1 MFGGIA
7 KLVKNIGRSAD
18 AKASAAADKIDKKN
32 SVEFGKQEVSQ
43 MKEDL
48 GKTNENIGSLKGEII
63 ILKEKIKETRARIK
77 KHEEDATELDASGK
91 EALALKHCE
100 QVDILMGQVE
110 PLQLTL
116 KQQEDLLEQQQQNKE
131 KLKKAVQEVESDLM
145 VMKSM
150 RDVTNANAK
159 LSTISTGSNQ
169 SALNKFKERKEAMK
183 KDMLKSQAI
192 REESEADSGDSLEAE
207 TNAALGTGGASSTL
221 ERLRAKKK

>member
-1 MFGGIA
+1 MFGGIK

-18 AKASAAADKIDKKN
+18 AKADAAADEIDKKN
-32 SVEFGKQEVSQ
+32 SVEFGKQEVNQ

-48 GKTNENIGSLKGEII
+48 GKANENIGSIKGEIL
-63 ILKEKIKETRARIK
+63 ILKEKVKENKSRIK
-77 KHEEDATELDASGK
+77 KHEEDAIELDAAGN

-100 QVDILMGQVE
+100 QVEMLQSQLE
-110 PLQLTL
+110 PLQITL
-116 KQQEDLLEQQQQNKE
+116 KQQEDLLVQQQQNKE
-131 KLKKAVQEVESDLM
+131 GLKKAVQEAESDLM

-159 LSTISTGSNQ
+159 LSTINTGSSQN
-169 SALNKFKERKEAMK
+169 ALGKFKERKEAMK

-192 REESEADSGDSLEAE
+192 KEESNADSGGSLEAE

-221 ERLRAKKK
+221 AKLRAKKK